1 MNIVPAA
8 TRDIDFITRA
18 VFAAVKSGTDILT
31 YSTLFEKSEEEL
43 LPLFKEMIEEDI
55 EGQELW
61 LSGFLIAKD
70 SDGTPVATCCAWVEG
85 EDGPSGI
92 LTAQLLS
99 FTLGSETYKKALEKH
114 EVIESLRVDREEGAL
129 QIEHVYTDP
138 NYRGKG
144 LATQV
149 IEKQI
154 ELYKSRQ
161 PALHKAQIIL
171 FKTNQNALNAY
182 TKMGF
187 EVVKEQFSNH
197 PQVLN
202 YFPANTRVLME
213 KGI

>member
-1 MNIVPAA
+1 MNFVPA
-8 TRDIDFITRA
+8 TEKDIDFIAHA

-31 YSTLFEKSEEEL
+31 YSTLFEKTEDDL
-43 LPLFKEMIEEDI
+43 LPLFKAMLEEDI

-61 LSGFLIAKD
+61 LSGFLLAEEY
-70 SDGTPVATCCAWVEG
+70 DGTPAATCCAWIEGVEG
-85 EDGPSGI
+85 SSSM

-99 FTLGSETYKKALEKH
+99 FTMGTETYKKALEKH
-114 EVIESLRVDREEGAL
+114 EVIESMRIDREEGAL

-144 LATQV
+144 LAAQV

-154 ELYKSRQ
+154 ELYKNKHPYLQ
-161 PALHKAQIIL
+161 KAQIIL
-171 FKTNQNALNAY
+171 FKTNQNALSAY

-187 EVVKEQFSNH
+187 EVVKEQHSQH
-197 PQVLN
+197 PQVLT